1 MMKKRYM
8 RFLLLS
14 LSLLLLLSSCIKREP
29 DEPSGGGNP
38 PVHYYESTQYTYPTQ
53 IDQTLLTTG
62 LDPAYLLLANKQ
74 HALGADYEPQNLVDI
89 PASLRVA
96 KNIKLEARALAALEL
111 MMQEM
116 RAAGINDTWVTS
128 AYRTYARQQQLF
140 NGYLEEEMRTISQA
154 AVSYFGGE
162 YIYRNYTSKGLTS
175 LSWQDA
181 ESVVRSY
188 SAYPGTSEHQS
199 GLCVD
204 FITNGMSDVTEV
216 FETTNAFAWL
226 SQNAYRYGFIL
237 RYPKDKTD
245 VTGYS
250 YEPWHYRFVGREA
263 ATDIHFS
270 GLTLEEYVAA
280 LN

>member
-62 LDPAYLLLANKQ
+62 LDPAYLLVANKQ
-74 HALGADYEPQNLVDI
+74 HALGATYEPQNLVDI

-96 KNIKLEARALAALEL
+96 KNMKLEARALAALAL

-116 RAAGINDTWVTS
+116 RAVGINDVLVTS
-128 AYRTYARQQQLF
+128 AYRTYDDQVKLF
-140 NGYLEEEMRTISQA
+140 NRYLQQEASTISQDA
-154 AVSYFGGE
+154 ISYFGWE
-162 YIYRNYTSKGLTS
+162 YINRNYTSKGLTA
-175 LSWQDA
+175 LTWADA
-181 ESVVRSY
+181 EAVVRSY

-204 FITNGMSDVTEV
+204 FITSGMSDLTEV

-237 RYPKDKTD
+237 RYPKDKVE